1 MINLEVELDAALS
14 RVVDLEDQIDQK
26 DDAIRALLAH
36 RALQLAEIGSLTK
49 RNAELEAAL
58 ASKAAG

>member
-1 MINLEVELDAALS
+1 MINLEVELDSALA
-14 RVVDLEDQIDQK
+14 RLVELEDQIDQK

-36 RALQLAEIGSLTK
+36 RALQILEIGSLTK
-49 RNAELEAAL
+49 RNAELELAL